1 MQRISWQESI
11 KYGFSMFIY
20 FFLFGILIA
29 FLFLMNDV
37 KSDDEIG
44 FFGFAGLILAISV
57 SYGAAYKL
65 IADSVI
71 RGNNNSDYTDMIT
84 EKKESRDTEKVIRD
98 YSTSG
103 FIKFLISWS
112 PIIALSILFF
122 VIYIVNK

>member
-1 MQRISWQESI
+1 MQQISWQESI

-20 FFLFGILIA
+20 FFLFGIVIS
-29 FLFLMNDV
+29 FLYSIDV
-37 KSDDEIG
+37 F
-44 FFGFAGLILAISV
+44 FFGLVGVILAISV

-71 RGNNNSDYTDMIT
+71 RGNNNRDYTDIIT
-84 EKKESRDTEKVIRD
+84 ENKDSKYAEQVIRD
-98 YSTSG
+98 YSISG
-103 FIKFLISWS
+103 FFRLLISWL